1 MYMKRNGPSATL
13 FDPPQPAFELRVR
26 RFAREVAK
34 RHRSGSADVGA
45 LVTALRAYHRMWSL
59 VEPVP
64 PLDATAIG
72 IAVSEYGRMR
82 QASRRRVA

>member
-1 MYMKRNGPSATL
+1 MKRKGPSATL
-13 FDPPQPAFELRVR
+13 FDQPQPAFELRVR

-34 RHRSGSADVGA
+34 RHRSGQADVGA

-59 VEPVP
+59 VDAVP

-72 IAVSEYGRMR
+72 IAVSEYGRAR
-82 QASRRRVA
+82 PASRRRVA